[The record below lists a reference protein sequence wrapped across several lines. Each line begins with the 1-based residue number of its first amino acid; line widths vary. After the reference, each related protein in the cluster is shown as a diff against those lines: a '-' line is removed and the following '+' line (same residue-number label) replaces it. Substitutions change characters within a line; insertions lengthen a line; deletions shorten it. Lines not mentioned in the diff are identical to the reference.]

1 MSLGRLIFTGR
12 VWDYSGLRKKHSA
25 PQNTVSSFEDQML
38 QRSMQH
44 NNPQAT
50 DIFGN
55 TDATVKYVLE
65 GHDRGVNWVSF
76 HPTLPLLVSAGDDR
90 LIKIWRM
97 SETKA
102 WEVDTCRGHFNNA
115 SAALFHKSQDL
126 ILSVG
131 EDKTIRV
138 WDANKRTAVQSF
150 RRENDRFWIIASHPT
165 INLFAAGMHLL
176 LYLSNSQVTTTVS
189 WFSSWNGNVLLIL
202 SIKIFYFS

>member
-1 MSLGRLIFTGR
+1 
-12 VWDYSGLRKKHSA
+12 
-25 PQNTVSSFEDQML
+25 ML
-38 QRSMQH
+38 QRHMQQ
-44 NNPQAT
+44 NNPQPG
-50 DIFGN
+50 DVFGN

-76 HPTLPLLVSAGDDR
+76 HPHLPLLVSAGDDR

-115 SAALFHKSQDL
+115 SSAIFHRSQDL

-150 RRENDRFWIIASHPT
+150 RRENDRVWIIAAHPT
-165 INLFAAGMHLL
+165 INLFAAGISL
-176 LYLSNSQVTTTVS
+176 
-189 WFSSWNGNVLLIL
+189 
-202 SIKIFYFS
+202 

>member
-1 MSLGRLIFTGR
+1 MCATWHPKDDLIASASLDQTVRI
-12 VWDYSGLRKKHSA
+12 WDCSGLRKKHSA
-25 PQNTVSSFEDQML
+25 PQNTPSSSSFEEQML
-38 QRSMQH
+38 QRSMH
-44 NNPQAT
+44 NNPQVA

-76 HPTLPLLVSAGDDR
+76 HPTLPLVVSAGDDR

-115 SAALFHKSQDL
+115 SAALFHRTQDL

-150 RRENDRFWIIASHPT
+150 RRENDRFWIIAAHPT
-165 INLFAAGMHLL
+165 INLFAAGIIS
-176 LYLSNSQVTTTVS
+176 SN
-189 WFSSWNGNVLLIL
+189 
-202 SIKIFYFS
+202 

>member
-1 MSLGRLIFTGR
+1 
-12 VWDYSGLRKKHSA
+12 
-25 PQNTVSSFEDQML
+25 ML
-38 QRSMQH
+38 QRSLQH
-44 NNPQAT
+44 GNPQAS

-115 SAALFHKSQDL
+115 SAAIFHRGQDL
-126 ILSVG
+126 ILSVS

-150 RRENDRFWIIASHPT
+150 RRENDRFWIIAAHPV
-165 INLFAAGMHLL
+165 INLFAAG
-176 LYLSNSQVTTTVS
+176 
-189 WFSSWNGNVLLIL
+189 
-202 SIKIFYFS
+202 

>member
-1 MSLGRLIFTGR
+1 MASKGRLDWICLSRPNCQVCLDRLWILTNR

-44 NNPQAT
+44 NNAQAG

-115 SAALFHKSQDL
+115 SAALFHRSQDL

-165 INLFAAGMHLL
+165 INLFAAGMC
-176 LYLSNSQVTTTVS
+176 
-189 WFSSWNGNVLLIL
+189 LIYCRL
-202 SIKIFYFS
+202 TEY